1 MQAPPTTFQGY
12 GFRQTHAHRN
22 QSYCRWKSLIVSSEM
37 VFCNSS
43 VFSTNTSVTWVD
55 NLGEALCCRTD
66 TTSGSFLWQSA
77 LEFLHKTDR
86 LVLILA
92 LLSWQRNVS
101 CLKFRGTF
109 REALQVV
116 YSPSLYHKSLTVKIN
131 VPVGWVVVSLQNQSE
146 VWVSS
151 DWRNL
156 EDLILVEPR
165 L

>member
-12 GFRQTHAHRN
+12 GFRQTHAHWN
-22 QSYCRWKSLIVSSEM
+22 QSCFRWKSLIVSSEM

-77 LEFLHKTDR
+77 LELLHKTER

-92 LLSWQRNVS
+92 ILSWQRNVS

-109 REALQVV
+109 REALQVL
-116 YSPSLYHKSLTVKIN
+116 YSPSLYHKSAVWQSRLVCQL
-131 VPVGWVVVSLQNQSE
+131 VGWLNHCRISQKSGFPQTEGISKT
-146 VWVSS
+146 
-151 DWRNL
+151 
-156 EDLILVEPR
+156 
-165 L
+165 